1 MHRTARAA
9 LSACLLVACG
19 EDEVLTT
26 TSAGTSTGTTEASPT
41 STGTTA
47 PPTGSDPG
55 TSTSGA
61 SNSGDES
68 STGTSTGTTA
78 AIDPGTTTTGT
89 TSDDTTT
96 TGDTSTSTTGTTSD
110 DTTTTGDDTTTTGD
124 DTTTTTTTT
133 GEPNLCG
140 APDFPDLAVPPQF
153 GNCAAQQFESRW
165 CLALGS
171 GNNVTAL
178 GLDSQTAC
186 QVVQLQSPDVEIFA
200 VGSLGVVGGDVF
212 TCTSQFDGFV
222 ARIALSTG
230 AVELST
236 TPCSAVTTWRGHV
249 LVQTDFPNGDVRIF
263 SDWPAVKQNQPMW
276 ALQPQ
281 GAFNETITVQG
292 DTLYAAW
299 HSDNHVQ
306 RFDLPCGEPLG
317 DVVFANFDDWMQGIA
332 VTDDN
337 RLHTYGFDYPG
348 VRSFDAASGVDAQA
362 FPQVPV
368 SGVALAC
375 FTQSD

>member
-110 DTTTTGDDTTTTGD
+110 DTTTTGDDTTTSD
-124 DTTTTTTTT
+124 DTTTTTTT